1 MFIKEAP
8 TLLGD
13 FCVISCM
20 KRFLSVLLILA
31 HCSMLF
37 GKQPVQ
43 VVVDNPYYQMGF
55 TKADE
60 LIKSGLKLNTK
71 DIISDS
77 IMPEGL
83 SENDKELFK
92 KGFRARIKSSHSATR
107 KEALFY
113 SCFGCMVLI
122 IFFIEILVQE
132 ERKGF

>member
-1 MFIKEAP
+1 
-8 TLLGD
+8 
-13 FCVISCM
+13 M

-37 GKQPVQ
+37 GQQPVQ

-60 LIKSGLKLNTK
+60 LIKSGFKLNTK

-92 KGFRARIKSSHSATR
+92 KGFRARIKSPHPTNISR
-107 KEALFY
+107 KGARFY
-113 SCFGCMVLI
+113 SCFGCIVLT
-122 IFFIEILVQE
+122 IFFIIYIHNE
-132 ERKGF
+132 EKKPYY

>member
-1 MFIKEAP
+1 
-8 TLLGD
+8 
-13 FCVISCM
+13 M

-37 GKQPVQ
+37 GQQPVQ

-60 LIKSGLKLNTK
+60 LIKSGFKLNTK

-92 KGFRARIKSSHSATR
+92 KGFRARIKSPHPTYISR
-107 KEALFY
+107 KVARIY
-113 SCFGCMVLI
+113 SCFV
-122 IFFIEILVQE
+122 V
-132 ERKGF
+132 

>member
-1 MFIKEAP
+1 
-8 TLLGD
+8 
-13 FCVISCM
+13 M

-60 LIKSGLKLNTK
+60 LIKSGFKLNTK

-83 SENDKELFK
+83 SENEKELFK

-122 IFFIEILVQE
+122 IFFIVIPVQQE
-132 ERKGF
+132 GKGF

>member
-1 MFIKEAP
+1 
-8 TLLGD
+8 
-13 FCVISCM
+13 
-20 KRFLSVLLILA
+20 
-31 HCSMLF
+31 MLF

-60 LIKSGLKLNTK
+60 LIKSGFKLNTK

-83 SENDKELFK
+83 SENEKELFK

>member
-1 MFIKEAP
+1 
-8 TLLGD
+8 
-13 FCVISCM
+13 M

-37 GKQPVQ
+37 GQQPVQ
-43 VVVDNPYYQMGF
+43 EVVDNPYYQMGF

-92 KGFRARIKSSHSATR
+92 KGFRARIKSSHSTTIPR
-107 KEALFY
+107 KEARFLR
-113 SCFGCMVLI
+113 SFGCIVLT
-122 IFFIEILVQE
+122 IFFIVIPIQNSG
-132 ERKGF
+132 KGL

>member
-1 MFIKEAP
+1 
-8 TLLGD
+8 
-13 FCVISCM
+13 M
-20 KRFLSVLLILA
+20 KRFLSVLLILS

-37 GKQPVQ
+37 GQQPVQ

-92 KGFRARIKSSHSATR
+92 KGFRARIKSSHST
-107 KEALFY
+107 
-113 SCFGCMVLI
+113 I
-122 IFFIEILVQE
+122 IS
-132 ERKGF
+132 RKGARFFTCFVCLFLPIILIVIPVQQEGKGF